1 MINNPVLI
9 CSMNKYI
16 FFLLFLLA
24 GYKLQA
30 QCLVSSLP
38 INTGYNSLT
47 ASSVTPGTDGGT
59 PVPDPH
65 WTVTAESP
73 SIATAI
79 FSTGLIEVVPGSA
92 ADVIPTLGG
101 WTGDPVGVPGGWL
114 SCINSNTYS
123 TDGTGP
129 SGTPYNM
136 TFGRPFRM
144 CADDNITLDLYIA
157 NDNYISAM
165 DIDGTLLTF
174 SQPAGAVSSYFT
186 SFTHFTQTVFLAAG
200 THTMHVVVNNYND
213 VSPESNPTGL
223 NIYGTVASSTGVN
236 TIVSESSVACD
247 AYVCSGTCDAISLPD
262 TLHACSRG
270 NVVLPAILTGTNIVD
285 SIGWSPTAGLS
296 SSAVLTPTLTVGGTS
311 RMYNIVVVST
321 IPNNLV
327 ANGDFSGGNIDFS
340 SGYTYEGTGT
350 TSTPG
355 YYAINTNPFI
365 YDAAWPVMGDH
376 TTGTGNMLIVD
387 GAYSAT
393 ESFWCETM
401 GVLPNTDY
409 IFSVW
414 VALLHDPLPSI
425 QLKINGIVVG
435 TFAPSATAGAWIQYT
450 LKWNSGLATTANIC
464 MYDLNTGGFG
474 NDFAIDDIS
483 FQQLCTLKDSVY
495 VAVTPT
501 DTTASRRDTTL
512 CLTSAPITLTGTP
525 GYTSYLWNTSASS
538 PSISVGANGTYWVYN
553 ENLCVAKIDTFGVTF
568 IPLPVVS
575 IGNDTAFCIGN
586 TITLY
591 SAQPTGSAY
600 LWSDGTTGD
609 SIHVSTS
616 GTYWLQVYNGTNS
629 TNGCTVTDS
638 IHVLVSP
645 FPIVDL
651 GPDQFN
657 CLGNAVTLSSS
668 VSYIAPAYLWSDFST
683 APSLTVATTGAY
695 WLQVTVAG
703 CAAADSINVT
713 IIYDT
718 FTLHNV
724 DTAICKGN
732 AVQAYL
738 TINPSATVQWLPTA
752 GISASTT
759 PSPLIIPDTSAEY
772 TANISIDGCPVKT
785 ASFFIDVQPNPQVY
799 IGNNRSVCANDTLHL
814 LASVT
819 PAWYTHYAYHWSPAA
834 YFDDSTYPYA
844 VYTPGTD
851 TTIILTVTT
860 PDNCKGVD
868 SIKVAVHPADF
879 AHLDSVFNVCP
890 GDSVQLQ
897 PTGGVAYHWSPGIY
911 LSDSLSAAPWL
922 KAITSQYYT
931 LIATSAFGC
940 LDTLSAHITVRPN
953 AVIFLDNGPIT
964 LYPGQSYQITP
975 QSNCTYFS
983 WFPTAGLSDAN
994 ISNPLATPGISTKYI
1009 VHGSNEWGCT
1019 AIDSLDINIDGSS
1032 ALSLPNAFTPGGEVN
1047 GTLYLLNRGISS
1059 LHYFRVFNRWGNK
1072 VFETSDLSKGWD
1084 GNYKGTPQ
1092 PYDVY
1097 VYEIE
1102 AVGNDGTTF
1111 HKQGNVTLI
1120 R

>member
-1 MINNPVLI
+1 
-9 CSMNKYI
+9 MNKYI
-16 FFLLFLLA
+16 LFFIFIVA
-24 GYKLQA
+24 GYNLHA
-30 QCLVSSLP
+30 QCNVSSLK
-38 INTGYNSLT
+38 INTGYDPLT
-47 ASSVTPGTDGGT
+47 GTAVAPGTDGGT

-101 WTGDPVGVPGGWL
+101 WTGDPGGTPGGWL
-114 SCINSNTYS
+114 SCINSNTYT

-129 SGTPYNM
+129 SGTVYSM
-136 TFGRPFRM
+136 TFGRSFRM
-144 CADDNITLDLYIA
+144 CTDDNITLDFYIA
-157 NDNYISAM
+157 ADNYVPVM
-165 DIDGTLLTF
+165 DIDGTTLSFAETL
-174 SQPAGAVSSYFT
+174 PAVGTYFT
-186 SFTHFTQTVFLAAG
+186 TFTHYTQTIALTAG
-200 THTMHVVVNNYND
+200 THTVHVTVINYND
-213 VSPESNPTGL
+213 AGGPESNPSGL
-223 NIYGTVASSTGVN
+223 NIYGTVASATGVN
-236 TIVSESSVACD
+236 TLVSESSASC
-247 AYVCSGTCDAISLPD
+247 ATFSCGGICNALSLVD
-262 TLHACSRG
+262 TLHQCAG
-270 NVVLPAILTGTNIVD
+270 TTVVLPASIVGTDSVLSILWTP
-285 SIGWSPTAGLS
+285 PTGLS
-296 SSAVLTPTLTVGGTS
+296 ATNVIAPTLTVGT
-311 RMYNIVVVST
+311 VSSYYYIT
-321 IPNNLV
+321 VKSLVPDNLV
-327 ANGDFSGGNIDFS
+327 ANGDFGAGNTGFTS
-340 SGYTYEGTGT
+340 SYTYSAPPSSILIEGDY
-350 TSTPG
+350 SV
-355 YYAINTNPFI
+355 YTNPFG
-365 YDAAWPVMGDH
+365 VHSGFTSFGDH
-376 TTGTGNMLIVD
+376 TTGTGNMLILNGGPTPTDV
-387 GAYSAT
+387 
-393 ESFWCETM
+393 WCET
-401 GVLPNTDY
+401 VPVTPNTDY
-409 IFSVW
+409 DFSAWIANCSSVT
-414 VALLHDPLPSI
+414 VGPDVPI
-425 QLKINGIVVG
+425 MQFKINGVLIG
-435 TFAPSATAGAWIQYT
+435 TPTSITAAPGTWVNFFNT
-450 LKWNSGLATTANIC
+450 WNSGLSTTASIC
-464 MYDLNTGGFG
+464 IYDANTAVAG
-474 NDFAIDDIS
+474 NDFVLDDIS
-483 FQQLCTLKDSVY
+483 FVPICVTKDSVY
-495 VAVTPT
+495 IDVKIP
-501 DTTASRRDTTL
+501 DTTTALVMDTTL
-512 CLTSAPITLTGTP
+512 CIDKGPLTLSGVP
-525 GYTSYLWNTSASS
+525 GYLAYAWNTGAG
-538 PSISVGANGTYWVYN
+538 SISVAEGTSGTYWVRN
-553 ENLCVAKIDTFGVTF
+553 LNLCAVLVDTFHINY
-568 IPLPVVS
+568 IPLPNVF

-668 VSYIAPAYLWSDFST
+668 VSYIAPAYLWSNFST
-683 APSLTVATTGAY
+683 GPSLTVATTGTY

-868 SIKVAVHPADF
+868 SIKVTVHPADF

-890 GDSVQLQ
+890 GDSVQLL

-1019 AIDSLDINIDGSS
+1019 AVDSLDINIDGSS

-1102 AVGNDGTTF
+1102 ALGNDGTTF